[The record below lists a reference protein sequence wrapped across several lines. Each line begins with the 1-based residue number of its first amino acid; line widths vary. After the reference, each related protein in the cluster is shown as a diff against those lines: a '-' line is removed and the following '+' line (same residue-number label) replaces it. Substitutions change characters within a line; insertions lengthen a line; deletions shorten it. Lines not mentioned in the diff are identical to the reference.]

1 MIDSKRLIVG
11 ENTVGEI
18 QLIACTGE
26 CGLWISRHEWW
37 RTVQTLDLVS
47 DQLYT
52 LDRDTNWHAS
62 EIY

>member
-1 MIDSKRLIVG
+1 MIDSEWLIAG

-18 QLIACTGE
+18 QLIACTDE
-26 CGLWISRHEWW
+26 CGLWISRHELW
-37 RTVQTLDLVS
+37 RTVQTLDLAS

-52 LDRDTNWHAS
+52 LDRNTNWHAW